1 MWFHSFSGEG
11 NKDGIRETG
20 RNLLEKWIGRM
31 IEFEHF
37 VKQYKDFRLDLSMSI
52 PANKVV
58 GIIGRN
64 GCGKSTTIK
73 AILGLVKPTSGS
85 VKVFGKESRELT
97 PRDKEKI
104 GAALSDSTFSFLL
117 SVEDII
123 AILRAMYRD
132 FDEAFF
138 REMCV
143 KLDLPLRKPLKEF
156 STGMKAKVKVLAAIS
171 HRAAL
176 LILDEPTAGL
186 DIEARNEIISFL
198 KEYVRSNDCTILITS
213 HISTDLEGLC
223 EEFHLFSEGKVLLHE
238 TGDKIGTHYGTV
250 QIPFELFEAIDR
262 KYISGYRKETFGY
275 ACITNDRAF
284 FEKNH
289 PELKVKPANIDDFIL
304 LLGGSEE

>member
-1 MWFHSFSGEG
+1 MIH
-11 NKDGIRETG
+11 
-20 RNLLEKWIGRM
+20 M

-37 VKQYKDFRLDLSMSI
+37 IKQYNDFRLELSMTI
-52 PANKVV
+52 PDNKVV

-64 GCGKSTTIK
+64 GCGKSTTIR

-85 VKVFGKESRELT
+85 VRVFGKESRELA

-104 GAALSDSTFSFLL
+104 GVALSDSMFSFLL

-138 REMCV
+138 REMCG
-143 KLDLPLRKPLKEF
+143 KLNLPLKKPMKEF

-171 HRAAL
+171 HRAEL

-186 DIEARNEIISFL
+186 DVEARNEIISFL
-198 KEYVRSNDCTILITS
+198 KGYVRSNDCTILITS

-223 EEFHLFSEGKVLLHE
+223 EEFYLFSEGKILLHE
-238 TGDKIGTHYGTV
+238 TDGNIEKHYGTV
-250 QIPFELFEAIDR
+250 QIPFEVFGTIDR

-275 ACITNDRAF
+275 ACITSDREF
-284 FEKNH
+284 FEKNY
-289 PELKVKPANIDDFIL
+289 PELKVKSANIDDFIL